1 MFWFSEHLLTTNIL
15 LLMLNISVSEQ
26 SYTAL
31 IYNELILY

>member
-26 SYTAL
+26 SCTAL